1 MLRSWVSSES
11 GSAILEFILFVVVGQ
26 MLVFAGSLSIS
37 TTLESKVEL
46 QILATN
52 AITSISLNQD
62 PLIPSGV
69 ELIRRACSAELVCLS
84 LRKGSLLVSAVGYK

>member
-1 MLRSWVSSES
+1 MFRSCVSSDA

-26 MLVFAGSLSIS
+26 MLVFAGSLAIS
-37 TTLESKVEL
+37 STLASKVEL

-52 AITSISLNQD
+52 AATSIALNQD

-84 LRKGSLLVSAVGYK
+84 LRKGSLSVSAVGYQ